1 MDPFQAH
8 LIQSRRD
15 FFCGC
20 ASGIGAVALASLLQ
34 EDGLL
39 AAEKAPGGKEDLARP
54 LAPKAPHFAP
64 KAKRCIFIFMD
75 GGPSQLD
82 LFDPKPKLKRLDGQ
96 LIPQSLVKDLR
107 FAFIRKETARIMASP
122 RKFKKHG
129 ECGME
134 LSDWLPHLSQCVDD
148 MALVRSMTTDAFNH
162 HPAQLLMLTGATAFG
177 SPGMGAWL
185 TYGLGS
191 ESKNLP
197 GYVVMVSG
205 KGTTGGASL
214 WSSGFLPST
223 YQGVLFRNQGSRIL
237 HLKNPPGLSA
247 DMQRL
252 GLDALRDLNKE
263 RLAVTRDPEIAA
275 RIASYELAFRMQKH
289 APELIDFS
297 RETRQTLNAYGV
309 NDPVKKPFATNLLLA
324 RRLVERGVRFV
335 NVFHSNWDDHFN
347 LEKNLKLNCDIV
359 DQPIAALLKDLK
371 KRDLLDTTLV
381 VWGSEFGRTPM
392 RENRPG
398 KEKSPVGRD
407 HHPTAF
413 SIWMAGGG
421 VKGGLVLG
429 KTDELGFNVVE
440 DKVHTNDLQAT
451 ILHLFGLNHLKL
463 TYRFKGRDF
472 RLTNVGGKVVKKLL
486 A

>member
-1 MDPFQAH
+1 M
-8 LIQSRRD
+8 LLSRRD
-15 FFCGC
+15 FFCSS
-20 ASGIGAVALASLLQ
+20 ASGIGLAALAALLQ
-34 EDGLL
+34 DDGLQ
-39 AAEKAPGGKEDLARP
+39 AAESP

-64 KAKRCIFIFMD
+64 KAKRCIYIFMD

-82 LFDPKPKLKRLDGQ
+82 LFDPKPRLKHLDGQ
-96 LIPQSLVKDLR
+96 VVPQSLVNDLR

-129 ECGME
+129 QCGTE
-134 LSDWLPHLSQCVDD
+134 ISEWLPHLAGCVDD
-148 MALVRSMTTDAFNH
+148 ICLVRSMTTDAFNH
-162 HPAQLLMLTGATAFG
+162 HPGQLLMLTGATAFG
-177 SPGMGAWL
+177 SPSMGAWL

-197 GYVVMVSG
+197 GYVVLTSG
-205 KGTTGGASL
+205 KGVTGGASL
-214 WSSGFLPST
+214 WSNGFLPST
-223 YQGVLFRNQGSRIL
+223 YQGVLFRNQGSPIL
-237 HLKNPPGLSA
+237 HLKNPDGLSRK
-247 DMQRL
+247 MQRL
-252 GLDALRDLNKE
+252 GLDALRDLNRE
-263 RLAVTRDPEIAA
+263 RQAVTRDPEIAA

-289 APELIDFS
+289 APELIDLS
-297 RETRQTLNAYGV
+297 KETRQTLNAYGV

-324 RRLVERGVRFV
+324 RRLIERGVRFV

-347 LEKNLKLNCDIV
+347 LDKNLKLNCDIT
-359 DQPIAALLKDLK
+359 DQPVATLLKDLK
-371 KRDLLDTTLV
+371 KRGLLESTLV

-413 SIWMAGGG
+413 TVWLAGGG
-421 VKGGLVLG
+421 VKAGTVLG

-451 ILHLFGLNHLKL
+451 ILHLFGLDHLKL
-463 TYRFKGRDF
+463 TYRYKGRDF